1 MADERHIEVILHELV
16 DRTCVKLINAVAL
29 LISSLTV
36 QSHSSVYVCW
46 YNNKITAKVQMGIIK
61 NCQQLFM
68 SLSADLVVY
77 QTLCDIDKRHAYAQQ
92 FLSKYSF
99 FLKDLFSD
107 VNSEEDKIV
116 QGLSN
121 FDLYKTLAQI
131 SLNRSIN
138 ALSNE
143 QIKKLK
149 FCVLNANPLIFPE
162 NQTFNPYSLVS
173 TNNAKIDVYKISTQK
188 DGESE
193 NLKWLCKDSVNENE
207 SVDLDGDNYI
217 YNRIYSFP

>member
-29 LISSLTV
+29 LISSLTL
-36 QSHSSVYVCW
+36 QSHSSAYVCW

-77 QTLCDIDKRHAYAQQ
+77 QTLCDIDKRHTYAQQ
-92 FLSKYSF
+92 FLFKYLF

-107 VNSEEDKIV
+107 FSSEEEKLV
-116 QGLSN
+116 HGLSN
-121 FDLYKTLAQI
+121 FDLYRTLAQI

-138 ALSNE
+138 ALCDE
-143 QIKKLK
+143 QLRKLTSS
-149 FCVLNANPLIFPE
+149 VLNANPIIFPE
-162 NQTFNPYSLVS
+162 KQTFHPYSLVS
-173 TNNAKIDVYKISTQK
+173 NNNAHNSVYEVSTNK
-188 DGESE
+188 DDQSESFE
-193 NLKWLCKDSVNENE
+193 WLCKDSVDE
-207 SVDLDGDNYI
+207 SEDMNFNDDNYI
-217 YNRIYSFP
+217 FNRIYSFP